1 MAPLV
6 STAKIFVNASAGWD
20 STPDAPERLREV
32 FEVAGI
38 EADVETVE
46 AGTDLTERA
55 REAIAAGAGLV
66 VAGGGDGTIR
76 AVSSA
81 LVGADACLGVLP
93 IGTLNHF
100 ARDLHLPLNLEG
112 AADVVTEGITA
123 EVDVAEV
130 NGKIFINNSIIGL
143 YPIYRL
149 LKADNER
156 RVGSGAVAFLM
167 AVMSVFRRYP
177 VLKVRLHSDDSE
189 ITRRTPYILIANN
202 RHAMEGYH
210 LGRRDSLTEGNALDL
225 RDAR

>member
-46 AGTDLTERA
+46 AGTDLIERA
-55 REAIAAGAGLV
+55 REAVAAGAGLV

-130 NGKIFINNSIIGL
+130 NGKIFTTTRSLVCIRSI
-143 YPIYRL
+143 
-149 LKADNER
+149 AC
-156 RVGSGAVAFLM
+156 
-167 AVMSVFRRYP
+167 
-177 VLKVRLHSDDSE
+177 
-189 ITRRTPYILIANN
+189 
-202 RHAMEGYH
+202 
-210 LGRRDSLTEGNALDL
+210 
-225 RDAR
+225 